1 MTITN
6 RRGASL
12 VQRAFRTSSDDL
24 SLQVVRG
31 AGFAAAGMA
40 LRTGVT
46 LISVA
51 VLARLLSPADFG
63 YVVMANLVTELAFVF
78 SSFGLGEIIIQRRR
92 LARVQLD
99 TIWWASLAIGI
110 CLMALVAGASFL
122 SMIMFS
128 NPLAGELLRVLCI
141 TFLLDQLT
149 VVPSGLLSR
158 MLMFRQLFG
167 VQVVMLLFR
176 NGSAIG
182 LALLGWGVWSLVW
195 AAVIASLMQLLV
207 CAYLANF
214 RPRWRFS
221 KAFLFSTWRTNGS
234 YFASGVLFY
243 LSMNMD
249 LAVVGRSFGAAS
261 LGYYQAARGLADDI
275 SARIAVPL
283 QRVLFPA
290 FSAVQDDLAR
300 FRYGVIRSGR
310 LLALLT
316 IPVGFGIAAV
326 SEELVMILYGDQWL
340 PMIALL
346 QIVAP
351 AAGLRAAA
359 TISRPIFQATNR
371 IDLSLKLSVASTLI
385 LGVSVVLAIPW
396 GLLGFA
402 VAYAVNS
409 LFVLIVLGVSAKLVK
424 IENRELASMLMPPL
438 AAALIMF
445 AGVAMVRV
453 AIEGGAPALFL
464 RFATLTISGALIY
477 CLGVFLLGRQHVGDL
492 RDVISHFWAK

>member
-1 MTITN
+1 MTSV
-6 RRGASL
+6 RRSRES
-12 VQRAFRTSSDDL
+12 VVRRAFRASSSDL
-24 SLQVVRG
+24 SLRVVQG
-31 AGFAAAGMA
+31 ASFAAAGMIV
-40 LRTGVT
+40 RIGIT
-46 LISVA
+46 LMSMAI
-51 VLARLLSPADFG
+51 LARLLSPADFG
-63 YVVMANLVTELAFVF
+63 YVVMANVVTELAFVF
-78 SSFGLGEIIIQRRR
+78 SSFGLGEIIIQRKR
-92 LARVQLD
+92 LTRLQLD
-99 TIWWASLAIGI
+99 TVWWTSLAIGAV
-110 CLMALVAGASFL
+110 LTVLVACASFL
-122 SMIMFS
+122 LVVLFA
-128 NPLAGELLRVLCI
+128 NPVSGELLRVLCLV
-141 TFLLDQLT
+141 FLLDQLT
-149 VVPSGLLSR
+149 VVPNSLLSR
-158 MLMFRQLFG
+158 LMMFRQLFI
-167 VQVVMLLFR
+167 VQIVMLVSR
-176 NGSAIG
+176 AASAIA
-182 LALLGWGVWSLVW
+182 LALWGAGVWSLVW
-195 AAVIASLMQLLV
+195 AAVIASLAQLLV
-207 CAYLANF
+207 CTWLAGF
-214 RPRWRFS
+214 RPRWRFTA
-221 KAFLFSTWRTNGS
+221 AFLISTWRTNGS
-234 YFASGVLFY
+234 YFASGMLFY

-249 LAVVGRSFGAAS
+249 LAMVGRTLGAAS
-261 LGYYQAARGLADDI
+261 LGYFQAARGLADDI

-453 AIEGGAPALFL
+453 AIEAGSPGLFL
-464 RFATLTISGALIY
+464 RFAGLTISGALIY
-477 CLGVFLLGRQHVGDL
+477 CLSVFLLGRQHVGDL
-492 RDVISHFWAK
+492 RDVISHFRAK